1 MKCLIIYYVWVF
13 TVCQSTHFGI
23 NSTCTQKEHTK
34 TKERKKS
41 HLYTKENHVTSNQ
54 QQWRIP
60 LKNPVDS
67 GKIFFDISIHS
78 GQIGMG
84 FEHIP

>member
-1 MKCLIIYYVWVF
+1 M
-13 TVCQSTHFGI
+13 
-23 NSTCTQKEHTK
+23 
-34 TKERKKS
+34 
-41 HLYTKENHVTSNQ
+41 TSNQ

-67 GKIFFDISIHS
+67 GKTFFDISIHS

-84 FEHIP
+84 FEHIPRIHDINMPNVCDFQTKIWLKSY